1 MDIRII
7 SNPWDAN
14 KDDCLNTI
22 TLISRR
28 PAGQER
34 GWGANARASG
44 FIPRISRRPAGQERG
59 WGAIARAV

>member
-34 GWGANARASG
+34 GWGAIARAMSI
-44 FIPRISRRPAGQERG
+44 IPRISRRPAG
-59 WGAIARAV
+59 

>member
-1 MDIRII
+1 TFLYPNIFNYETNKRTKKVIMDIRII

-28 PAGQER
+28 PAG
-34 GWGANARASG
+34 
-44 FIPRISRRPAGQERG
+44 
-59 WGAIARAV
+59 